1 MLVRHKQLLG
11 VLGGILL
18 AAGLPV
24 SAKAANAAAPGAVN
38 YIEGQVSLNGN
49 ELTSKSIGSAEVGRN
64 QVIETGQ
71 GKAEILLTPGV
82 LLRLGDH
89 SAVRMVSPELI
100 DTQVEL
106 TKGRALV
113 EVTQLFKN
121 NRIMVQDNGS
131 ATTLE
136 KDGIY
141 GFNADQPRVRV
152 FDGKAK
158 VVSDDTSVELKK
170 GKELNL
176 NGPLKAEKFDRKAV
190 EKVDPLYQWSN
201 LRSEYLAEASA
212 NAAQV
217 VVMNRGWYGPGW
229 YWDPYGSMYSFL
241 PGAGVLYSPFGYGYY
256 SPFGSPYGYGYGYG
270 YGGLRGYY
278 GRGRSYG
285 RPVIVGQRPIT
296 GISPG
301 MSTGRQSQGGNRGR
315 FLGGMRS
322 SGGTRSGAGGR
333 HR

>member
-1 MLVRHKQLLG
+1 MFVMHKRFLG
-11 VLGGILL
+11 VLSGILL
-18 AAGLPV
+18 AAGLTV
-24 SAKAANAAAPGAVN
+24 SAKAANMATPGSVN

-64 QVIETGQ
+64 QLLETGQ

-82 LLRLGDH
+82 FLRIGEH
-89 SAVRMVSPELI
+89 SAVRMISPELI

-106 TKGRALV
+106 TRGRALV
-113 EVTQLFKN
+113 EVTQLLKN
-121 NRIMVQDNGS
+121 NRILVQDNGA

-141 GFNADQPRVRV
+141 GFNADDPRIRV

-176 NGPLKAEKFDRKAV
+176 NGPLKAEKFDRKAA
-190 EKVDPLYQWSN
+190 EKQDSLYQWSN
-201 LRSEYLAEASA
+201 LRSEYLAEAST

-229 YWDPYGSMYSFL
+229 YWDPYWSMYSFL
-241 PGAGVLYSPFGYGYY
+241 PGTGVLYSPFGYGFY
-256 SPFGSPYGYGYGYG
+256 SPFAYGYGYG

-278 GRGRSYG
+278 GGGRSYHH
-285 RPVIVGQRPIT
+285 PVIVGQRPIT

-301 MSTGRQSQGGNRGR
+301 IGTGRQSQGGNRDG
-315 FLGGMRS
+315 FLGGMRNGG
-322 SGGTRSGAGGR
+322 GGTRSGGGGR